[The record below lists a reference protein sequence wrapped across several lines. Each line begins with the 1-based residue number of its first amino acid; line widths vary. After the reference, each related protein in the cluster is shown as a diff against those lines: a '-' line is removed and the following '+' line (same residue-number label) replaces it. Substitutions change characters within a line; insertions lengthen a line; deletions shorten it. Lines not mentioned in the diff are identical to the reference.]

1 MQAHTHRQVEYIIP
15 PADHRMGGRGIIQRV
30 LIGVM
35 PKFTRANFNR
45 VLYHFNLTNYYL
57 FNVNCT
63 DFDKIQS
70 TVFFAI

>member
-1 MQAHTHRQVEYIIP
+1 
-15 PADHRMGGRGIIQRV
+15 MGGRGIIQRV
-30 LIGVM
+30 PIGVM

-70 TVFFAI
+70 TVFCDIKILKVVLENFRFQNCERP